1 MKELERRGLV
11 DVLTRVEV
19 PFLGICLGMQLM
31 CRHSQEGD
39 VDMLSIV
46 DAPVVRFERDVC
58 RKIPQIGWNRVYGM
72 DCPLFDGI
80 RDGSWFFFDHS
91 YHVPLMEQG
100 CAART
105 EYYGYEYSSAI
116 SKGLFFGVQF
126 HPEKSGKDGSR
137 LLANFLSMEA

>member
-1 MKELERRGLV
+1 MKLW
-11 DVLTRVEV
+11 VLLIITA
-19 PFLGICLGMQLM
+19 
-31 CRHSQEGD
+31 
-39 VDMLSIV
+39 MLSSCSPDPEEHV
-46 DAPVVRFERDVC
+46 FSVAAYNAYC
-58 RKIPQIGWNRVYGM
+58 
-72 DCPLFDGI
+72 LFDGI

-116 SKGLFFGVQF
+116 SKGRFFGVQF